1 MRCITCEQWSF
12 EIICKTCQTTLL
24 QPTLN
29 QRQLDEDFFVYS
41 FYSYEELQ
49 DLLNTKY
56 EFFGDKVFN
65 VLAKLSFSKFAK
77 EFNYEHP
84 ITSLP
89 IDDHTR
95 HEFSQSAI
103 LARHTKS
110 KIITPTYAT
119 LKASNKIK
127 YAGKDLLFR
136 QNNPRKFKYSGKND
150 TKVILID
157 DLVTTGLTLM
167 EARKK
172 LLKHK
177 CQTLFALTLCDAKF

>member
-1 MRCITCEQWSF
+1 MRCITCEQWSVQ
-12 EIICKTCQTTLL
+12 IICKSCQSTLL

-29 QRQLDEDFFVYS
+29 KRQLDEDFFVYS

-56 EFFGDKVFN
+56 EFFGDKVFSI
-65 VLAKLSFSKFAK
+65 LAKLSFDKFSSTFK
-77 EFNYEHP
+77 YHEKV
-84 ITSLP
+84 ISIP

-110 KIITPTYAT
+110 SHITPIYST
-119 LKASNKIK
+119 LRANNKIK
-127 YAGKDLLFR
+127 YAGKNLEFR
-136 QNNPRKFKYSGKND
+136 KNNPRRFKYTGKND
-150 TKVILID
+150 IKVILID

-172 LLKHK
+172 LLQHK

>member
-12 EIICKTCQTTLL
+12 QIICKSCQTTLL

-29 QRQLDEDFFVYS
+29 KRQLDEDFFVYS

-65 VLAKLSFSKFAK
+65 ILAQLSFEKFSSN
-77 EFNYEHP
+77 FNYHDKV
-84 ITSLP
+84 ISIP

-103 LARHTKS
+103 LAKHTKS
-110 KIITPTYAT
+110 KIITPIYST
-119 LKASNKIK
+119 LKATNKIK
-127 YAGKDLLFR
+127 YAGKNLDFR
-136 QNNPRKFKYSGKND
+136 QKNPRRFKYTGNNEI
-150 TKVILID
+150 KVILID
-157 DLVTTGLTLM
+157 DLVTTGLTLR

-172 LLKHK
+172 LLKFK
-177 CQTLFALTLCDAKF
+177 CETLFALTLCDAKF

>member
-12 EIICKTCQTTLL
+12 QIICKSCQSTLL

-29 QRQLDEDFFVYS
+29 KRQLDEDFFVYS

-56 EFFGDKVFN
+56 EFYGDKVFN
-65 VLAKLSFSKFAK
+65 ILAKLSFNKFSSTFK
-77 EFNYEHP
+77 YQEKV
-84 ITSLP
+84 ISIP

-110 KIITPTYAT
+110 SYITPIYST
-119 LKASNKIK
+119 LRANNKIK
-127 YAGKDLLFR
+127 YAGKNLEFR
-136 QNNPRKFKYSGKND
+136 KKNPRRFKYIGKND
-150 TKVILID
+150 IKVILID
-157 DLVTTGLTLM
+157 DLVTTGLTLI

-172 LLKHK
+172 LLQHK

>member
-1 MRCITCEQWSF
+1 MRCITCELWSLQ
-12 EIICKTCQTTLL
+12 IICKNCQDTLL

-29 QRQLDEDFFVYS
+29 KRQLDDDFFVYS

-56 EFFGDKVFN
+56 EFYGDKVFN
-65 VLAKLSFSKFAK
+65 ILAKLSFSKFSSN
-77 EFNYEHP
+77 FNYGEKV
-84 ITSLP
+84 TSIP

-103 LARHTKS
+103 LAKHTKS
-110 KIITPTYAT
+110 LNLTPIYST

-127 YAGKDLLFR
+127 YAGRDLEFR
-136 QNNPRKFKYSGKND
+136 KKNPRRFKYTGEKD
-150 TKVILID
+150 IKVILID
-157 DLVTTGLTLM
+157 DLVTSGLTLL

-172 LLKHK
+172 LQQNS
-177 CQTLFALTLCDAKF
+177 CETLFALTLCDAKF